1 MKKRAGA
8 IVGATVGGVA
18 AVAAH
23 FVTGPIGLMVLAS
36 TLVTIDTS
44 ARLGA
49 MVAEACDE
57 GSRDFSVAI
66 NVG

>member
-1 MKKRAGA
+1 MEKNVGA
-8 IVGATVGGVA
+8 VVGATIGGVA

-23 FVTGPIGLMVLAS
+23 FIAGPIGLMVLGS

-49 MVAEACDE
+49 MVAEACEE
-57 GSRDFSVAI
+57 GTRDFAVAI

>member
-1 MKKRAGA
+1 MKKNAGA
-8 IVGATVGGVA
+8 IVGATIGGVA

-23 FVTGPIGLMVLAS
+23 FIAGPIGVMVLGS

-49 MVAEACDE
+49 MVAEACEE
-57 GSRDFSVAI
+57 GTQEFKVAI

>member
-1 MKKRAGA
+1 MKKKTGA
-8 IVGATVGGVA
+8 IVGGTVGGVA
-18 AVAAH
+18 AVAAYAL
-23 FVTGPIGLMVLAS
+23 TGPIGLMVLAS
-36 TLVTIDTS
+36 TLITIDTS

-57 GSRDFSVAI
+57 GSREFSVAI

>member
-1 MKKRAGA
+1 MKNNVGA
-8 IVGATVGGVA
+8 IVGATIGGLA

-23 FVTGPIGLMVLAS
+23 FINGPVGLMVLGS

-44 ARLGA
+44 ARIGA
-49 MVAEACDE
+49 MVADACDNSQRE
-57 GSRDFSVAI
+57 FSVAI

>member
-1 MKKRAGA
+1 MNKRVGTV
-8 IVGATVGGVA
+8 VGAAVGGVA

-23 FVTGPIGLMVLAS
+23 VMTGPIGLMVLAS

-49 MVAEACDE
+49 MVAEVCDE
-57 GSRDFSVAI
+57 GSRDFTVAI

>member
-1 MKKRAGA
+1 MKKSAGA
-8 IVGATVGGVA
+8 IVGATIGGVA

-23 FVTGPIGLMVLAS
+23 FIAGPIGVMVLGS

-49 MVAEACDE
+49 MVAEACEE
-57 GSRDFSVAI
+57 GNREFKVAI
-66 NVG
+66 NVA

>member
-8 IVGATVGGVA
+8 IVGATAGAVA
-18 AVAAH
+18 AVTAH
-23 FVTGPIGLMVLAS
+23 FVTGPIGLLVLAS

-57 GSRDFSVAI
+57 GSREFSVSI

>member
-1 MKKRAGA
+1 MKKSVGA

-23 FVTGPIGLMVLAS
+23 FIGGPIGLMVLGS
-36 TLVTIDTS
+36 TLVIIDTS
-44 ARLGA
+44 ARIGA
-49 MVAEACDE
+49 MVAEACDNGQRE
-57 GSRDFSVAI
+57 FSVAI